1 MCYTHKKFNELVL
14 KKFHRIIKCK
24 QKAWLKSYI
33 DMNTVLKKRGKCCFE
48 KYFFRLINN
57 AFFGKIMENVRKN
70 RDIKLLKTK
79 RRTKI
84 FPENLLAMVMKQ
96 KQIVMNKP
104 VYLGLS
110 I

>member
-1 MCYTHKKFNELVL
+1 
-14 KKFHRIIKCK
+14 
-24 QKAWLKSYI
+24 
-33 DMNTVLKKRGKCCFE
+33 MNTVLKKRGKYCFE

-57 AFFGKIMENVRKN
+57 AFFGKTMENLRKN

-84 FPENLLAMVMKQ
+84 FPEHLLAMVMKQ

-110 I
+110 ILELSKMLMYEFWYDYIKPEYGKKNKTVLYGYR